1 LSRHPTRY
9 IKQVRKAGED
19 KITVMAIGGISAFQG
34 CKEKVIDGSIVV
46 LVKLGPNLGKHA
58 QLVLQGPVYWTG
70 KRLELDQT
78 RTRKN
83 RTISPVFSLFE
94 YTDRKKTGPVGP
106 VMTGFYRTDT

>member
-34 CKEKVIDGSIVV
+34 CEEKVIDGSIVV

-58 QLVLQGPVYWTG
+58 QLNFDLSFGLKPLLQ
-70 KRLELDQT
+70 R
-78 RTRKN
+78 
-83 RTISPVFSLFE
+83 SCSL
-94 YTDRKKTGPVGP
+94 
-106 VMTGFYRTDT
+106 